1 MTNRLLVIS
10 GGSRGL
16 GLALAQRYR
25 QLDWQVLEFS
35 RSAPHP
41 WSVRADMTDPMAAD
55 AVVRAALA
63 PLAAR
68 RWDEILVVANAGVLA
83 PIGPASTKDP
93 AEVLANIHTNYATP
107 VMFISA
113 AVAAFQDHACR
124 KTVLG
129 ISSGAAQ
136 RSLPGWSL
144 YCGAKAG
151 LEHFVRT
158 LATEQATQPH
168 PVRAINVNPGLIDT
182 GMQAAI
188 RASSAEDFPA
198 VGLFIQRKT
207 DGELRAPSVVA
218 EAVARMV
225 DDERLE
231 GGARASV
238 EDYLR

>member
-1 MTNRLLVIS
+1 MRGRERRSFGAATALGAL
-10 GGSRGL
+10 GL
-16 GLALAQRYR
+16 GGCVGAG
-25 QLDWQVLEFS
+25 
-35 RSAPHP
+35 SAG
-41 WSVRADMTDPMAAD
+41 T
-55 AVVRAALA
+55 
-63 PLAAR
+63 
-68 RWDEILVVANAGVLA
+68 VLA
-83 PIGPASTKDP
+83 D
-93 AEVLANIHTNYATP
+93 EVVEAPGATGTG
-107 VMFISA
+107 FG
-113 AVAAFQDHACR
+113 D
-124 KTVLG
+124 
-129 ISSGAAQ
+129 
-136 RSLPGWSL
+136 
-144 YCGAKAG
+144 
-151 LEHFVRT
+151 
-158 LATEQATQPH
+158 